1 MNLKIVLLDVIA
13 IIVLLPTLLLAV
25 EAVPSDPESC
35 PEIAGLV
42 IIGEAESVSF
52 KSKNLHLNARIDTGA
67 QTSSLGVMKLAQF
80 ERDGKKWLSFS
91 IKSPDSN
98 KTINFERPVQRTVLI
113 KRHGA
118 ESIRRQVVT
127 LKITLSGIEMEREF
141 SLTDRSQ
148 FKFPVLIG
156 RNVLRGK
163 YLVDVNRRFSTRQIR
178 GREE

>member
-1 MNLKIVLLDVIA
+1 MNLKINLFHMIA

-25 EAVPSDPESC
+25 ETAPTDPESC
-35 PEIAGLV
+35 PDISGLV
-42 IIGEAESVSF
+42 IIGEAENVSF
-52 KSKNLHLNARIDTGA
+52 KPKDLRLNARIDTGA
-67 QTSSLGVMKLAQF
+67 QTSSLGVLKLEHF
-80 ERDGKKWLSFS
+80 ERDGKKWVSFL

-98 KTINFERPVQRTVLI
+98 KSINFERPVQRTVLI

-127 LKITLSGIEMEREF
+127 LKITLGGVEMEREF
-141 SLTDRSQ
+141 TLTDRSQ
-148 FKFPVLIG
+148 FEFSVLIG

-163 YLVDVNRRFSTRQIR
+163 YLVDVNRRFLTKQTG